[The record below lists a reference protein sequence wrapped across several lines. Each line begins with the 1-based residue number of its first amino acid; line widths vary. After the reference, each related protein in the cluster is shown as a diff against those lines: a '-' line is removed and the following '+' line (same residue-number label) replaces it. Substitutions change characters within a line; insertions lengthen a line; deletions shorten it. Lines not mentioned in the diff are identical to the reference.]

1 MLKIRDFFIN
11 CIKFLSGVILLVL
24 VIFFWAIALFL
35 TSLIEIITWIEL
47 RLTRMMKK
55 CFSDE
60 LKKP

>member
-55 CFSDE
+55 CFGDE
-60 LKKP
+60 LTKL